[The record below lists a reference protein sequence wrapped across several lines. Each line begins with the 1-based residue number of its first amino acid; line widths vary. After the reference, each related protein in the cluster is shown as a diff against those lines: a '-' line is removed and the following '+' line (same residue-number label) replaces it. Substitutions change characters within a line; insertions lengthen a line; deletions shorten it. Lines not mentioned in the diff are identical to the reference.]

1 METVNVTDNAT
12 FARVK
17 LGDIRPNRFRNL
29 ERWPLEQEVL
39 DKLKQSIGETGF
51 WSNLQ
56 AIENERGEIELRF
69 GHHRLA
75 AGLELFGPEY
85 EVAIEI
91 VPYRGEWNLQK
102 ALKFENAIGRNKV
115 AHSNEVVYQ
124 TMHWWD
130 DGVFE
135 EFPTWYDC
143 INNVEQAQYLLSL
156 SELEHYFGKQNEN
169 GPGHY
174 AQCVKYGIGETV
186 LSKMLG
192 DAVSLTEI
200 RESLTSQEVTA
211 RRKRGMELKAAEERA
226 KPSIVSNGGG
236 CTIVQFGSKSESL
249 AKPSI
254 VSNRIKYASRC
265 VFGLN
270 PLPSRPSLQT
280 PRCQK
285 RSGFNSLQGG
295 LPEKRAG
302 GDTGKGCADGLSHRS
317 ETKLR

>member
-29 ERWPLEQEVL
+29 DRWPLEQEVL

-75 AGLELFGPEY
+75 AGLELFGPDY

-115 AHSNEVVYQ
+115 AHINEVVYQ

-143 INNVEQAQYLLSL
+143 INNVEQAQYLLSW

-169 GPGHY
+169 GPSHY

-211 RRKRGMELKAAEERA
+211 RRKRGMELKAAEKRAKAEAERA
-226 KPSIVSNGGG
+226 
-236 CTIVQFGSKSESL
+236 E
-249 AKPSI
+249 AA
-254 VSNRIKYASRC
+254 RIKAEQEAARIKAEQEAKERQAE
-265 VFGLN
+265 LDQD
-270 PLPSRPSLQT
+270 RDQ
-280 PRCQK
+280 
-285 RSGFNSLQGG
+285 
-295 LPEKRAG
+295 
-302 GDTGKGCADGLSHRS
+302 
-317 ETKLR
+317 